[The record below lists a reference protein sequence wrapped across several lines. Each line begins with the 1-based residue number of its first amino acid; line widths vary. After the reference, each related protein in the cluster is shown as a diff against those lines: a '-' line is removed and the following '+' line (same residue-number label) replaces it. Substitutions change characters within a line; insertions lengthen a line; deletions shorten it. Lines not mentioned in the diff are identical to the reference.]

1 MKKKIVILSF
11 IAMTAFAVAGFAKTS
26 EDCKLTVKNNQ
37 TGESYTITVHG
48 VSCAQLI
55 KQVVK

>member
-1 MKKKIVILSF
+1 MKKKIVLLSF
-11 IAMTAFAVAGFAKTS
+11 VAMTAFAVAGFAKTK

-48 VSCAQLI
+48 TSCAALI
-55 KQVVK
+55 KSLVK